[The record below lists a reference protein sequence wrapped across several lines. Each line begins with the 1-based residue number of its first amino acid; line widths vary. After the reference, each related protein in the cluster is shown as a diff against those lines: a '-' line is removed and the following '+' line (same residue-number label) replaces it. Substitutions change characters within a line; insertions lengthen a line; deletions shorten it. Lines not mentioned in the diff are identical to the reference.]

1 MRKYVVMDGESCGWY
16 TEAWTLKEIASKIA
30 SAKDYVVAFE
40 DGKLRELTPEE
51 QAQLQYFRKPIRDR
65 WFG

>member
-16 TEAWTLKEIASKIA
+16 AEAWTLKEIASKIS
-30 SAKDYVVAFE
+30 SAKDFVAAFE
-40 DGKLRELTPEE
+40 NGKLRELTSEE
-51 QAQLQYFRKPIRDR
+51 DAQLQSFRKPIRDR